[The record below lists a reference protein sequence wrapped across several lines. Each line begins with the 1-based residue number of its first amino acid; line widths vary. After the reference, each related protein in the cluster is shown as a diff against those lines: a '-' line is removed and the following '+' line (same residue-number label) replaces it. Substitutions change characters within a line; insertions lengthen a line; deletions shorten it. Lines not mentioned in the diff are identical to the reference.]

1 MPGHSPLS
9 RPTERAFACLFG
21 LLACVFLLSLI
32 ARGYIGLFSYYLAD
46 DYCIANEARLG
57 VWAAQSH
64 WYMNWSG
71 TVSSNLLANLAGP
84 EYLSAARA
92 WPVAALITWT
102 TLLSW
107 TVWQLR
113 LSVGCRWRLLTSV
126 VLAAMTL
133 VLTLDGRPQMTPQVL
148 YWLSGSTKYLAPQLF
163 LVGYVGFIVYCCRR
177 TRRPEWR
184 QVTYIGAGV
193 LAAIAGLFA
202 EVHMAAQVTGLV
214 VAALACVL
222 LARQDLRRRLMPLM
236 GAGVGGSLFA
246 FLIIALAPGMQVRQ
260 GLHPEP
266 PDLFTLSV
274 ATVGYTLEFFR
285 EVVTRAPENVLL
297 AILVPVLVAWV
308 SHERERDSECSDTVM
323 GRGLLPWLVV
333 IPLWTV
339 IVVAA
344 CFAVT
349 AWAASTSGPVRALL
363 PPQFLL
369 FSALVTWGYLVG
381 WWIRAHVSLGGM
393 IQLKV
398 PALIVLALVPV
409 WPLSESWDILGSRFE
424 AEANSRTWEA
434 FDRRLREAKKGGES
448 AVYLP
453 APENESGIDVVG
465 PDANF
470 WVNSCVSAFYGVS
483 VTGHA
488 PPPLPNVD
496 ELHGMNSVE
505 VDVGDVATITDYAVS
520 RVFVA
525 PGETFPLSVRWLP
538 RSVTDVP
545 HRVSVDLYGPNGQ
558 LITQQTFPLL
568 DGTYSTVEWAPG
580 RPFLDT
586 YLVEI
591 PERVEPASDARLVVS
606 LYEES
611 SFRRLP
617 VVARGD
623 APGSVLGS
631 VWISEL
637 GCGPRTD
644 GRDAIGRTLDTHI
657 GAAVAGLFA
666 DDPVLGSLQIEVAVY
681 ESAVHLC
688 SPDTS
693 KSERERAV
701 ALVWQ
706 VGDVAGVIDHMK

>member
-1 MPGHSPLS
+1 
-9 RPTERAFACLFG
+9 
-21 LLACVFLLSLI
+21 
-32 ARGYIGLFSYYLAD
+32 
-46 DYCIANEARLG
+46 
-57 VWAAQSH
+57 
-64 WYMNWSG
+64 
-71 TVSSNLLANLAGP
+71 
-84 EYLSAARA
+84 
-92 WPVAALITWT
+92 
-102 TLLSW
+102 
-107 TVWQLR
+107 
-113 LSVGCRWRLLTSV
+113 
-126 VLAAMTL
+126 
-133 VLTLDGRPQMTPQVL
+133 
-148 YWLSGSTKYLAPQLF
+148 
-163 LVGYVGFIVYCCRR
+163 
-177 TRRPEWR
+177 
-184 QVTYIGAGV
+184 
-193 LAAIAGLFA
+193 
-202 EVHMAAQVTGLV
+202 MAAQVAGLV
-214 VAALACVL
+214 VAAVACVL
-222 LARQDLRRRLMPLM
+222 LARQDLRRRLMPFM

-246 FLIIALAPGMQVRQ
+246 FLIISWAPGMQVRQ

-266 PDLFTLSV
+266 PDLLTLSV
-274 ATVGYTLEFFR
+274 GTVGYTLDFFW

-297 AILVPVLVAWV
+297 AILVSVLVAWA
-308 SHERERDSECSDTVM
+308 SHESECDSEFSGTVM
-323 GRGLLPWLVV
+323 GRRLLPWLIV

-349 AWAASTSGPVRALL
+349 TWAASASGPVRALL

-381 WWIRAHVSLGGM
+381 WWMRAHASLGGM

-398 PALIVLALVPV
+398 PVLIVLALVPV

-424 AEANSRTWEA
+424 AEANARTWEA
-434 FDRRLREAKKGGES
+434 FDRRLREAEQGGET

-470 WVNSCVSAFYGVS
+470 WVNSCVSTFYGVS
-483 VTGHA
+483 VTGHT
-488 PPPLPNVD
+488 PPPLPNSD
-496 ELHGMNSVE
+496 DRRGMNSVE

-525 PGETFPLSVRWLP
+525 PGETLPLSVRWLP
-538 RSVTDVP
+538 RSVTNLP

-568 DGTYSTVEWAPG
+568 DGTYGTVAWAPG
-580 RPFLDT
+580 RPFLDS
-586 YLVEI
+586 YPVEI
-591 PERVEPASDARLVVS
+591 PQGVEPASDARLVVS

-644 GRDAIGRTLDTHI
+644 DRDAISRTRDAHI

-666 DDPVLGSLQIEVAVY
+666 DDPVLGSLQIEIAVY
-681 ESAVHLC
+681 ESTVHLC
-688 SPDTS
+688 SPDTN
-693 KSERERAV
+693 KAERERAV
-701 ALVWQ
+701 ALVGQ
-706 VGDVAGVIDHMK
+706 VGNVAGVVDHMK